1 MREEPPQELV
11 QLLEPLNLAT
21 PAQVR
26 GVARLVR
33 RLAEGLPL
41 FESVWVDALAQVRL
55 LTPFQATEINAGR
68 GPLLKVGPFVLT
80 HRLPSLGYADVY
92 RAREIASGKSV
103 RLTVALAEGSR
114 LGQRAKQLEM
124 LASNAA
130 ALSSPCLAPVT
141 SAGVDGNRLWAAG
154 PDVEGRTA
162 DQWMVHNGRFPS
174 EAVLE
179 IARQMLPGLVLLEKA
194 GIAHGD
200 LSAASVLLT
209 DDGQV
214 VLCQPGIRGILRP
227 EEGHASAD
235 LLPQY
240 FDGLAPER
248 VAQGTPPSIAG
259 DLYACGYVWWHLLT
273 GRTPVPGG
281 DSLAKLRAIETAR
294 IIDVRRLAPDAP
306 SSLSAAVMACLRR
319 EPSLRPESMVRLA
332 ATLGTSTHS
341 GRHLL
346 AECLHHPSRR
356 LSRWAASIPSL
367 RDSGHAPL
375 WLAAVAGCLV
385 AAITFTWSLRPASP
399 TIPPAAISA
408 PPAAISSPPLPPGDG
423 KGEGIDHGRTILA
436 ATQPAWPPGLTA
448 DPPATRHDTLAADP
462 PASRHD
468 ADAADLILPGGQPL
482 RLASLTLRAGQC
494 VRGEGRQRPLL
505 LVPAGG
511 LLVQSEKIRFQNVD
525 FLWSGQEQ
533 FRKADFSPP
542 RQTGR
547 TEVYPTEGRS
557 SSAQPAIVRIEAA
570 RAEFQGC
577 SFQASR
583 SVVVKPAA
591 LQWAQPGDNGSL
603 DLALPTSQIRLKDCV
618 FRQVAAAVDT
628 QRAGAVGLDLAN
640 VLYLGEGPLVHLR
653 HCPRFDEPLI
663 LNLTNVTLRGCGP
676 LLECAYD
683 KVEDQ
688 PGKIAV
694 QAESCAFVPAPC
706 VPLILL
712 SGEGSP
718 QQILSA
724 LDWTGQ
730 GSLVSPEAVIAQWKR
745 PAGQP
750 RTLDEGSV
758 SMAGMV
764 RSAVTFAGDRDLS
777 PAANRINRWQVPL
790 RSASPPGIDPRPLLW
805 ADR

>member
-11 QLLEPLNLAT
+11 RLLERLNLAT

-55 LTPFQATEINAGR
+55 VTPFQAAQINAGR

-80 HRLPSLGYADVY
+80 HRLPSLGYADAY

-103 RLTVALAEGSR
+103 RLTIAMAQDPRASEQVKR
-114 LGQRAKQLEM
+114 LES
-124 LASNAA
+124 LASKAA
-130 ALSSPCLAPVT
+130 ALSAPCLAPVT
-141 SAGVDGNRLWAAG
+141 SAGVDGDRLWAAG
-154 PDVEGRTA
+154 CDGQGRTA

-194 GIAHGD
+194 GIAHGE

-240 FDGLAPER
+240 YDGLAPER
-248 VAQGTPPSIAG
+248 VGRGTPPSIAG
-259 DLYACGYVWWHLLT
+259 DVYACGYVWWHLLT

-294 IIDVRRLAPDAP
+294 ISDVRRLAPDAP
-306 SSLSAAVMACLRR
+306 TSLSAAVMACLRR
-319 EPSLRPESMVRLA
+319 EPSLRPESMARLA

-346 AECLHHPSRR
+346 AECLRHPGRR
-356 LSRWAASIPSL
+356 PVRWSASIPSI

-375 WLAAVAGCLV
+375 WLAATAGCLV
-385 AAITFTWSLRPASP
+385 TAITLTWSTWQTAPP
-399 TIPPAAISA
+399 IPPAAI
-408 PPAAISSPPLPPGDG
+408 AAGPVDGRSSVGRIANPSIAVADLVDGLAIRPTGKPTPVLSPLPPD
-423 KGEGIDHGRTILA
+423 
-436 ATQPAWPPGLTA
+436 
-448 DPPATRHDTLAADP
+448 DP

-468 ADAADLILPGGQPL
+468 SDTSDLILPSGRPL

-494 VRGEGRQRPLL
+494 VRGEGRGRPLL
-505 LVPAGG
+505 LVPEGG
-511 LLVQSEKIRFQNVD
+511 LVVQAEKIRFQNVD
-525 FLWSGQEQ
+525 FFWSGGLQGQ
-533 FRKADFSPP
+533 SPL
-542 RQTGR
+542 
-547 TEVYPTEGRS
+547 
-557 SSAQPAIVRIEAA
+557 AQPAILRIQAA
-570 RAEFQGC
+570 RAEFEGC
-577 SFQASR
+577 SFQAPR
-583 SVVVKPAA
+583 SAAAEPAA
-591 LQWAQPGDNGSL
+591 LRWTQPDDSGPL

-618 FRQVAAAVDT
+618 FHHVASAIDA
-628 QRAGAVGLDLAN
+628 QRAGAVGLDLSN
-640 VLYLGEGPLVHLR
+640 VLQLGDGPLVRLH
-653 HCPRFDEPLI
+653 HCPRFDEPLV
-663 LNLTNVTLRGCGP
+663 LNLTNVTLRGSGP
-676 LLECAYD
+676 LLECVYGR
-683 KVEDQ
+683 VENQ

-694 QAESCAFVPAPC
+694 QAESCAFVPGPRN
-706 VPLILL
+706 PLILF

-718 QQILSA
+718 ERILAS

-730 GSLVSPEAVIAQWKR
+730 GSLISPETIIAQWKR
-745 PAGQP
+745 PAGET
-750 RTLDEGSV
+750 RTLDEASV

-764 RSAVTFAGDRDLS
+764 RSAVTFAGDLDAS
-777 PAANRINRWQVPL
+777 PAANRVNRWQVPL
-790 RSASPPGIDPRPLLW
+790 RSASPPGIDPRPLVW
-805 ADR
+805 PER

>member
-11 QLLEPLNLAT
+11 RLMERLNLAT

-55 LTPFQATEINAGR
+55 LTPFQAAQINAGR

-80 HRLPSLGYADVY
+80 HRLPSLGYADAY
-92 RAREIASGKSV
+92 RAREMASGKSA
-103 RLTVALAEGSR
+103 RLTIAPAQDARASEQAKR
-114 LGQRAKQLEM
+114 LES
-124 LASNAA
+124 LASKAA
-130 ALSSPCLAPVT
+130 ALSAPCLAPVT

-154 PDVEGRTA
+154 SDSQGRTA

-240 FDGLAPER
+240 YDGLAPER
-248 VAQGTPPSIAG
+248 VGQGTPPSIAG

-273 GRTPVPGG
+273 GRTTVAGG

-294 IIDVRRLAPDAP
+294 VGDVRRLAPDAP

-319 EPSLRPESMVRLA
+319 EPSLRPESMARLA

-346 AECLHHPSRR
+346 AECLRHPARR
-356 LSRWAASIPSL
+356 PARWSTSISSL

-375 WLAAVAGCLV
+375 WLAATAGCLV
-385 AAITFTWSLRPASP
+385 AAITLTWSMWPMAP
-399 TIPPAAISA
+399 PIPPAAISA
-408 PPAAISSPPLPPGDG
+408 GPADG
-423 KGEGIDHGRTILA
+423 RSTSCGA
-436 ATQPAWPPGLTA
+436 AVSAARAGGTPAPQDVSGQG
-448 DPPATRHDTLAADP
+448 PATDP

-468 ADAADLILPGGQPL
+468 ADTSDLILPSSRPL

-505 LVPAGG
+505 LVPEGG
-511 LLVQSEKIRFQNVD
+511 LIVQAEKIRFQNLD
-525 FLWSGQEQ
+525 FVWSGQEQ
-533 FRKADFSPP
+533 VRRVGFGPP
-542 RQTGR
+542 TQAGR
-547 TEVYPTEGRS
+547 TEAHPTSPTEEQS
-557 SSAQPAIVRIEAA
+557 PLAQPAILRIEAA

-583 SVVVKPAA
+583 SAAVEPAA
-591 LQWAQPGDNGSL
+591 LRWTQPGDDGSL
-603 DLALPTSQIRLKDCV
+603 DLTLPSSQIRLKDCV
-618 FRQVAAAVDT
+618 FRHVASAVDAE
-628 QRAGAVGLDLAN
+628 RAGAVGLDLAN
-640 VLYLGEGPLVHLR
+640 VLHLGEGPLVRLH
-653 HCPRFDEPLI
+653 HCPRFDEPLV
-663 LNLTNVTLRGCGP
+663 LNLTNVTLRGSGP
-676 LLECAYD
+676 LLECVYGR
-683 KVEDQ
+683 VEEQ

-694 QAESCAFVPAPC
+694 QAESCAFVPGPHN
-706 VPLILL
+706 PLILL

-718 QQILSA
+718 QRILAS

-730 GSLVSPEAVIAQWKR
+730 GSLISPEAVIAQWKR
-745 PAGQP
+745 PSGQP
-750 RTLDEGSV
+750 RTLDEASV

-764 RSAVTFAGDRDLS
+764 RSAVTFAGDPDAS
-777 PAANRINRWQVPL
+777 PTANRVNRWQVPL
-790 RSASPPGIDPRPLLW
+790 RSASPPGVDPRPLVW
-805 ADR
+805 PER

>member
-1 MREEPPQELV
+1 MERLS
-11 QLLEPLNLAT
+11 LAT

-26 GVARLVR
+26 GVTRLVR

-55 LTPFQATEINAGR
+55 LTPFQAAEINAGR

-80 HRLPSLGYADVY
+80 HRLPSLGYADGY
-92 RAREIASGKSV
+92 RGRETASGKSV
-103 RLTVALAEGSR
+103 RLTIAMAEGPRACEQAKR
-114 LGQRAKQLEM
+114 LES
-124 LASNAA
+124 LASKAA
-130 ALSSPCLAPVT
+130 ALSAPCLAPVT

-154 PDVEGRTA
+154 PDSEGRTA

-200 LSAASVLLT
+200 LSAASVLLA

-227 EEGHASAD
+227 EEGLASAN

-240 FDGLAPER
+240 YDGLAPER
-248 VAQGTPPSIAG
+248 VGQGTPPSIAG

-281 DSLAKLRAIETAR
+281 DSLAKLRAIETAW
-294 IIDVRRLAPDAP
+294 ITDVRRLAPDAP

-319 EPSLRPESMVRLA
+319 EPSLRPESMARLA

-346 AECLHHPSRR
+346 AECLRHPGRR
-356 LSRWAASIPSL
+356 SARWSTSIPSI

-375 WLAAVAGCLV
+375 WLAATAGCLL
-385 AAITFTWSLRPASP
+385 AGITLTLSMWPTAP

-408 PPAAISSPPLPPGDG
+408 APADGRSLLCGAAVPAARAGG
-423 KGEGIDHGRTILA
+423 T
-436 ATQPAWPPGLTA
+436 PAPQDVSGQGLTT
-448 DPPATRHDTLAADP
+448 DPPV
-462 PASRHD
+462 SRHD
-468 ADAADLILPGGQPL
+468 PDTSDLILPSGRPL
-482 RLASLTLRAGQC
+482 RLVSLTLRAGQC
-494 VRGEGRQRPLL
+494 VRGEGCQRPLL
-505 LVPAGG
+505 LVPEGG
-511 LLVQSEKIRFQNVD
+511 LVVQAEKIRFQNVD
-525 FLWSGQEQ
+525 FLWSGAAQDQ
-533 FRKADFSPP
+533 SPP
-542 RQTGR
+542 
-547 TEVYPTEGRS
+547 S
-557 SSAQPAIVRIEAA
+557 QPAILRIEAA

-583 SVVVKPAA
+583 SAAVEPAA
-591 LQWAQPGDNGSL
+591 LRWTQPGDNGPL
-603 DLALPTSQIRLKDCV
+603 DLVLPTSQIRLKDCV
-618 FRQVAAAVDT
+618 FRHVASGIAA

-640 VLYLGEGPLVHLR
+640 VLSLGEGPLVRLH
-653 HCPRFDEPLI
+653 HCPRFDEPLV
-663 LNLTNVTLRGCGP
+663 LNLTNVTLRGSGP
-676 LLECAYD
+676 LLECVYGR
-683 KVEDQ
+683 VEDQ
-688 PGKIAV
+688 PGKISV
-694 QAESCAFVPAPC
+694 QAESCAFVPGPHN
-706 VPLILL
+706 PLIRL

-718 QQILSA
+718 QRILSS

-730 GSLVSPEAVIAQWKR
+730 GSLISPEAVIAQWKR

-750 RTLDEGSV
+750 RTLDEASV

-764 RSAVTFAGDRDLS
+764 RSAVTFAGDLDVS
-777 PAANRINRWQVPL
+777 PTANRVNRWQVPL
-790 RSASPPGIDPRPLLW
+790 RSASPPGIDPRPLVW
-805 ADR
+805 PER